1 MKNRSTIEEER
12 GKISCNKQAP
22 RHGLQ
27 ISNTVSFRDNI
38 ISLLEETFKDKMNWH
53 LENWWARW
61 KEHDLYSA
69 K

>member
-12 GKISCNKQAP
+12 GKISYDKQAP

-27 ISNTVSFRDNI
+27 IYNTVPFRDNI

-53 LENWWARW
+53 LEN
-61 KEHDLYSA
+61 
-69 K
+69 